1 MSKQRFMEFE
11 DTHEQ
16 EKKDLQNHVDRM
28 ESHSR
33 QLELKIKNYS
43 DQSEWKLHTLQLSTY
58 IYAFPFF
65 HVMLVLMLMGLSDSI
80 SSPPAAITPIHT
92 QWINLQR
99 QKVFFF

>member
-1 MSKQRFMEFE
+1 MKHFTATNSMYFCVLSEQKFMEFE

-43 DQSEWKLHTLQLSTY
+43 DQSE
-58 IYAFPFF
+58 
-65 HVMLVLMLMGLSDSI
+65 
-80 SSPPAAITPIHT
+80 
-92 QWINLQR
+92 
-99 QKVFFF
+99 